1 MLQSIHEALSRNDS
15 SRAVAL
21 AREGLAQLPSNP
33 DLLHLLAVALLRQ
46 GETPEA
52 EEALERAIVLA
63 PERAAFYVL
72 RAELAFARRQLP
84 TALDDLDRAIKQ
96 DPNHLGAYLLQSRIA
111 LARGDVGTADASLK
125 RAQRVNA
132 EHPGVLR
139 LAGQIALARNEPDA
153 AISALNRALELR
165 PQSLEL
171 YVELAMAYQRRG
183 LPAVAVQALRRAQ
196 QIDPR
201 AESVQR
207 MLVQMLLEAHETE
220 AARDELR
227 RVLEKR
233 PQDAGAWG
241 LMGEIEG
248 ALQQF
253 EAAEKATLRSLEI
266 APAQPTLIERLM
278 RYWASQGQIERAR
291 ERLDALLKK
300 QPTSSL
306 LWNARFGID
315 AAEPGGAEVL
325 ARWRAAAPAAAAE
338 IDEAEAQ
345 RAEALGEL
353 DEAERLALRA
363 LEAEPQRVAAALVL
377 VRIDRERAPDKA
389 IERLRALTRQRLPI
403 GLKRS
408 LHALLGSLLDAQNAC
423 SEALAVWREGQAI
436 DPASQEPLPGLP
448 LPGFPPAGPA
458 LAADAERGASMRL
471 LWPLP
476 GTAAISVFN
485 ALGPVAPVLTDRF
498 GAEARNDGL
507 GPLRPE
513 VGHHGE
519 QGAEKAWRANLQAR
533 GWPTE
538 GVIDALPHCDPALLS
553 AVPEARLLAL
563 VADPRDLLLSWL
575 AFGSVQDYMIDKSEL
590 LPKWLGMALQTLIDR
605 RKSEPQRT
613 ALLRMEDL
621 REAPEQAL
629 AAALQFLGIDGQP
642 GPYRGAAGAN
652 PNALELPVG
661 RWRAYRKELEQAFA
675 ELTPL
680 AVELG
685 YPAD

>member
-1 MLQSIHEALSRNDS
+1 MLQSIHEALRLGDS
-15 SRAVAL
+15 GRAAEL
-21 AREGLAQLPSNP
+21 AREGLNQLPSNP

-46 GETPEA
+46 GETAEA
-52 EEALERAIVLA
+52 EESLERAIVLA

-72 RAELAFARRQLP
+72 RAELAFARRQLSK
-84 TALDDLDRAIKQ
+84 ALDDLGRAIGQ
-96 DPNHLGAYLLQSRIA
+96 DPNHLGAYLLQGRIG
-111 LARGDVGTADASLK
+111 LSRGDAEAAEASLK
-125 RAQRVNA
+125 RAQRVEP

-139 LAGQIALARNEPDA
+139 LAGQVALARNQPDA
-153 AISALNRALELR
+153 AISALTRALELR
-165 PQSLEL
+165 PQTLEL
-171 YVELAMAYQRRG
+171 YVELAMAYQGRG
-183 LPAVAVQALRRAQ
+183 LPAVAVQSLRRALQ
-196 QIDPR
+196 VDPR

-207 MLVQMLLEAHETE
+207 MLVQMLLEAQETE
-220 AARDELR
+220 AARDELK
-227 RVLEKR
+227 RVLDKR

-248 ALQQF
+248 ALGRF

-266 APAQPTLIERLM
+266 EPAQPALVERLM

-291 ERLDALLKK
+291 SALDALLVK
-300 QPTSSL
+300 QPASSL
-306 LWNARFGID
+306 LWNARFGLD

-325 ARWRAAAPAAAAE
+325 VRWRAAAPAAAAE

-345 RAEALGEL
+345 RAEALGEM

-363 LEAEPQRVAAALVL
+363 LDADPQRVGAALVL
-377 VRIDRERAPDKA
+377 VRLDRERAPEKA
-389 IERLRALTRQRLPI
+389 IERLRELTQQPLAI

-408 LHALLGSLLDAQNAC
+408 IHALLGSLLDGLDQC
-423 SEALAVWREGQAI
+423 SEALAVWRAGQAI
-436 DPASQEPLPGLP
+436 DTASKEPLPGLP

-458 LAADAERGASMRL
+458 LAADAARGASMRL
-471 LWPLP
+471 LWALP

-485 ALGPVAPVLTDRF
+485 ALGPAAPVLTDRF
-498 GAEARNDGL
+498 GSDARKDGL

-519 QGAEKAWRANLQAR
+519 QGAETAWRANLQAR

-553 AVPEARLLAL
+553 AAPDARLLAL
-563 VADPRDLLLSWL
+563 IADPRDLLLSWL
-575 AFGSVQDYMIDKSEL
+575 AFGSVQDYMIDKPDL
-590 LPKWLGMALQTLIDR
+590 LSKWLGLACRTLIDR

-621 REAPEQAL
+621 REKPEQAL
-629 AAALQFLGIDGQP
+629 SEALSFFGIEGQP
-642 GPYRGAAGAN
+642 GAYQGAAGAN

-661 RWRAYRKELEQAFA
+661 RWRAYRQDLAEAFA